1 MHVKPLEGRVET
13 LRDFVRNYAMFV
25 ASILTALALEQ
36 AGLAWHDHR
45 AARIATQE
53 IEQELKANLA
63 DVREAIRSNDARAP
77 ALDALTRDLSK
88 AIRDGRPKAE
98 VVASIVQPQARRFSV
113 GFSFPTLQREAW
125 ERAVVNQSA
134 AHIEAARLGKFSI
147 AYAAQRDIGQ
157 LAFQGMTMLLS
168 GTRMIDAINDA
179 DLGQVEPIEY
189 LRVMR
194 QYGAALGAVQS
205 NLRDVEAQ
213 LQAALGEPA
222 VSAARPPAAPSRTS
236 PASR

>member
-1 MHVKPLEGRVET
+1 
-13 LRDFVRNYAMFV
+13 
-25 ASILTALALEQ
+25 
-36 AGLAWHDHR
+36 
-45 AARIATQE
+45 
-53 IEQELKANLA
+53 
-63 DVREAIRSNDARAP
+63 
-77 ALDALTRDLSK
+77 
-88 AIRDGRPKAE
+88 
-98 VVASIVQPQARRFSV
+98 
-113 GFSFPTLQREAW
+113 LQREAW